1 MIDIETQKEVQKE
14 FLSGNLNFPVGTHE
28 SVAQTLGLPV
38 EQVRK
43 VREDRQALARKRVKA
58 REAVDTDSTKYTLF
72 DNRGCDLT
80 QPGNRLTMGQLKAI
94 IEGLPDDME
103 VYSHQYV
110 AAIGMECLP
119 LETLK
124 VVSSFKFGSPDE
136 KQNIMVIE

>member
-28 SVAQTLGLPV
+28 TVAQTLGLPV
-38 EQVRK
+38 EQVK
-43 VREDRQALARKRVKA
+43 KIREDRQALAQKRVKA
-58 REAVDTDSTKYTLF
+58 RESVDAENTKYTLF
-72 DNRGCDLT
+72 DNRGCDLM
-80 QPGNRLTMGQLKAI
+80 QPGNRLTVGQLKSI
-94 IEGLPDDME
+94 IEGLPDDMD

-110 AAIGMECLP
+110 PAIGMEGLP

-136 KQNIMVIE
+136 KQNILVIE